1 MATDYPDPLDEA
13 LDDLRI
19 SGSVLLHEAYAAPWV
34 IAVPDENQLRQVLG
48 VGSDVRVFVF
58 HLVRSGGFEL
68 RLDGQDAIPIRTSE
82 VVICPGG
89 AGHQMRQGSGAKSV
103 ALEGILRGEDM
114 PVVTRGTAGATELV
128 CGVFYMRA
136 GSLNPMLNALP
147 PFFRVATDDAV
158 TSPLLA
164 GVAALLS
171 REVDRGAQRSFTAAR
186 LLEVFCAEAIRAYQR
201 TDGTTSPG
209 WFRGLADPRISDAI
223 RRIHAAPAQGW
234 SVHSLASSVALSPS
248 RFAARFKE
256 MTGQSV
262 MGYVSNLRA
271 NAACRLLRDTELDL
285 TQIAYRIGYESLPSF
300 SRAFKEKT
308 GKAPAIWRTETRR
321 KTAQAS

>member
-68 RLDGQDAIPIRTSE
+68 QLDGQDAIPIRTSE

-114 PVVTRGTAGATELV
+114 PVVTRGTADATELV

-201 TDGTTSPG
+201 TEGTTSPG
-209 WFRGLADPRISDAI
+209 WFKGLADPRISDAI
-223 RRIHAAPAQGW
+223 RRIHTAPAQGW